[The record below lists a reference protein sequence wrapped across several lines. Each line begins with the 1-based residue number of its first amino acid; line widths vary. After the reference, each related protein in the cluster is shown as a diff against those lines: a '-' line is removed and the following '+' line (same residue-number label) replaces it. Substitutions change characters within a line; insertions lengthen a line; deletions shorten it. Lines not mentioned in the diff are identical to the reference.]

1 MNRSIALGLG
11 VVAGAA
17 LFEVAL
23 VPGIVIGGVAVL
35 APGAV
40 RRARRA
46 LFGAKA
52 ARLSLAAVVPEKLR
66 LQQSVVKTITF
77 RVAATAIDFTANY
90 MVLGNPTVAAGL
102 TGIGLVAG
110 PVFYFVHETVWN
122 AYLGPSRMT
131 VDVGALAGLGQSGV
145 STGGGFKVSRA
156 VAKTVTFR
164 TVATMMDFTANI
176 LVLGDLATAAG
187 LSAVAFVLGPIVYLG
202 HEKVWERFGPAP
214 APVGGLGA

>member
-52 ARLSLAAVVPEKLR
+52 ARLSLAAAVPEKLR

-77 RVAATAIDFTANY
+77 RVAAW
-90 MVLGNPTVAAGL
+90 
-102 TGIGLVAG
+102 TGASD
-110 PVFYFVHETVWN
+110 
-122 AYLGPSRMT
+122 SR
-131 VDVGALAGLGQSGV
+131 GARV
-145 STGGGFKVSRA
+145 
-156 VAKTVTFR
+156 R
-164 TVATMMDFTANI
+164 TRR
-176 LVLGDLATAAG
+176 
-187 LSAVAFVLGPIVYLG
+187 SP
-202 HEKVWERFGPAP
+202 
-214 APVGGLGA
+214 